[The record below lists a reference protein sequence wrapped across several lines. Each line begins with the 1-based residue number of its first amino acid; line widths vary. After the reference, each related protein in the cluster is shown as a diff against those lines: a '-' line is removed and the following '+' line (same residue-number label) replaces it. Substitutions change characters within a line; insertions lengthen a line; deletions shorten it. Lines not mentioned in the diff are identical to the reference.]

1 MFRKLFAAT
10 LGLLVLA
17 LALLGVLS
25 ADATRTHLMDEIG
38 RRLETDAEMLKI
50 LIATNAGPQGLQS
63 ALQSMSR
70 RLEVRFTV
78 IEADGRVIADSDGD
92 PSGMDNHNQR
102 PEVVQAR
109 STGKGV
115 HRRYSETVRTDMMY
129 HASLLSQPPGR
140 VVRVALPLTR
150 VEQEVGHVYRTMFVA
165 FLGIVAVAAA
175 VTFFV
180 AREITQPLREIRLL
194 ADWVAAGD
202 FTRKAPLRAP
212 DEIGHVAAALNRMAD
227 ELSARL
233 EKLRA
238 ERAKLEAMI
247 SSMEE
252 GVIPIDAD
260 GRIEG
265 ANAAAR
271 ALFELRDAPQGL
283 RLWEVVRLPGLEEA
297 ALKALHER
305 AAVRDSFEV
314 GSRVLSVRLSPVSDG
329 QGVVLVAHDITEDR
343 RYDTLRREFVAN
355 VSHELRTPLSVVQ
368 GYAETLL
375 EGAWKDE
382 KSALE
387 FLGIIDKN
395 VRRLSSIVSDLL
407 DLSKLESGGQVLD
420 PRPLD
425 VRLLVERV
433 GDAFRP
439 VAERKRQQ
447 LQVDVSAAA
456 GSVEAD
462 GPLLERA
469 LSNLV
474 DNALK
479 YTPEGGRVR
488 VWGSTEQGQVTLAVE
503 DNGMG
508 IPEADLPRVFER
520 FYRVDKSRSRDLG
533 GTGLGLSI
541 VKHIIQLHGGSISV
555 KSAVGTGSTFSI
567 RLPQVRPH

>member
-1 MFRKLFAAT
+1 LFRKLFAAT

-17 LALLGVLS
+17 LALFGLLS
-25 ADATRTHLMDEIG
+25 ADTTRTRLLEEIG
-38 RRLETDAEMLKI
+38 RRLETDTEMLRV
-50 LIATNAGPQGLQS
+50 LSDTNPEPR
-63 ALQSMSR
+63 ALQTALHGISR

-78 IEADGRVIADSDGD
+78 IEADGHVIADSDSD
-92 PSGMDNHNQR
+92 PSGMDNHNSR

-109 STGKGV
+109 AEGRGS
-115 HRRYSETVRTDMMY
+115 HRRYSDTMHTDMMY
-129 HASLLSQPPGR
+129 HAMLLKEPPGR
-140 VVRVALPLTR
+140 IARAALPLTR
-150 VEQEVGHVYRTMFVA
+150 VDEEVGSIYRTLFLA
-165 FLGIVAVAAA
+165 FLGIVVVAAA
-175 VTFFV
+175 VMFFV

-202 FTRKAPLRAP
+202 FTRKAPTRAP
-212 DEIGHVAAALNRMAD
+212 DEIGHVAAALNRMAE

-238 ERAKLEAMI
+238 ERGKLEATI

-252 GVIPIDAD
+252 GVIPLDAE

-265 ANAAAR
+265 ANASAR
-271 ALFELRDAPQGL
+271 MLFELRDAPQGL
-283 RLWEVVRLPGLEEA
+283 RLWELVRLPGLEEL
-297 ALKALHER
+297 ALKALRER
-305 AAVRDSFEV
+305 ASVRDTFEV
-314 GSRVLSVRLSPVSDG
+314 GTRVLSVRLSPVSEG
-329 QGVVLVAHDITEDR
+329 HGVVLVAHDITEDR

-368 GYAETLL
+368 GYTETLL
-375 EGAWKDE
+375 EGAMKDE
-382 KSALE
+382 KNGPE

-407 DLSKLESGGQVLD
+407 DLSKLESGGQVFE
-420 PRPLD
+420 PRPVD
-425 VRLLVERV
+425 VRALVERV

-447 LQVDVSAAA
+447 LVVEVPANAGTVD
-456 GSVEAD
+456 AD
-462 GPLLERA
+462 GALLERA
-469 LSNLV
+469 VSNLV

-488 VWGSTEQGQVTLAVE
+488 MSATSDGVQAAITVE

-541 VKHIIQLHGGSISV
+541 VKHIIQLHGGTISV
-555 KSAVGTGSTFSI
+555 RSAVGTGSSFTI
-567 RLPQVRPH
+567 RLPRERVR

>member
-1 MFRKLFAAT
+1 VFRKLFVAT
-10 LGLLVLA
+10 MGLLVLA
-17 LALLGVLS
+17 LALFGLMS
-25 ADATRTHLMDEIG
+25 ADATRSNLLAEIS
-38 RRLETDAEMLKI
+38 RRLEADAEML
-50 LIATNAGPQGLQS
+50 QS
-63 ALQSMSR
+63 LVRVNPEPGALQASLQGMSR

-78 IEADGRVIADSDGD
+78 IEPDGRVIADSDRD
-92 PSGMDNHNQR
+92 PAGMDNHNGR

-109 STGKGV
+109 AEGTGTQ
-115 HRRYSETVRTDMMY
+115 RRYSDTLHTEMLY
-129 HASLLSQPPGR
+129 HAALMPEMPGR
-140 VVRVALPLTR
+140 VLRVALPLTR
-150 VEQEVGHVYRTMFVA
+150 VEEGVGSVYKKM
-165 FLGIVAVAAA
+165 FLGFVVIALVAAG
-175 VTFFV
+175 VMFLV

-202 FTRKAPLRAP
+202 FTRKAQNRAP

-233 EKLRA
+233 EKLRS

-252 GVIPIDAD
+252 GVIPLDRE
-260 GRIEG
+260 GRIEA
-265 ANAAAR
+265 ANAASR
-271 ALFELRDAPQGL
+271 TLFELRDAPQGL

-297 ALKALHER
+297 AQKALR
-305 AAVRDSFEV
+305 DRVAVRDSFEV
-314 GSRVLSVRLSPVSDG
+314 GSRVLSVRLSPVTDG

-368 GYAETLL
+368 GYTETLL
-375 EGAWKDE
+375 EGAWKEE

-387 FLGIIDKN
+387 FLTIIDKN
-395 VRRLSSIVSDLL
+395 VRRLSAIVSDLL
-407 DLSKLESGGQVLD
+407 DLSKLESGGHVLE
-420 PRPLD
+420 PRPVD
-425 VRLLVERV
+425 VKAMVERV
-433 GDAFRP
+433 TEAFRP
-439 VAERKRQQ
+439 VAERKRLELAQE
-447 LQVDVSAAA
+447 VASGAVS
-456 GSVEAD
+456 VRAD
-462 GPLLERA
+462 SALLERA

-488 VWGSTEQGQVTLAVE
+488 VAASLDGGQVSFTVE

-541 VKHIIQLHGGSISV
+541 VKHIVQLHGGTIGVRSNV
-555 KSAVGTGSTFSI
+555 GAGSAFTL
-567 RLPQVRPH
+567 RLPQ

>member
-1 MFRKLFAAT
+1 VFRKLFAAT

-17 LALLGVLS
+17 LSLFGLLS
-25 ADATRTHLMDEIG
+25 ADATRSNLLAEIS
-38 RRLETDAEMLKI
+38 RRLEADAEMLNT
-50 LIATNAGPQGLQS
+50 LVAMNPDPAALQS
-63 ALQSMSR
+63 SLQSMSKR
-70 RLEVRFTV
+70 FEVRFTV
-78 IEADGRVIADSDGD
+78 IESDGKVIADSNSD
-92 PSGMDNHNQR
+92 PAGMDNHNGR

-109 STGKGV
+109 AEGKGTQ
-115 HRRYSETVRTDMMY
+115 RRYSDTLRTDMLY
-129 HASLLSQPPGR
+129 HAMLLPSPPGR

-150 VEQEVGHVYRTMFVA
+150 VEQEVGEVYRKM
-165 FLGIVAVAAA
+165 FLGFVGIAVVAAA
-175 VTFFV
+175 VMFLV
-180 AREITQPLREIRLL
+180 AREITQPLREIRLV

-202 FTRKAPLRAP
+202 FTRKAQTRAP
-212 DEIGHVAAALNRMAD
+212 DEIGHVAAALNRMTD

-233 EKLRA
+233 ERLRG
-238 ERAKLEAMI
+238 ERSKLEAMI

-252 GVIPIDAD
+252 GVIPLDLD

-271 ALFELRDAPQGL
+271 TLFELRDAPLGL

-297 ALKALHER
+297 TQKALKER
-305 AAVRDSFEV
+305 VPVRDSFEV
-314 GSRVLSVRLSPVSDG
+314 GPRVLSVRLSPVSDG

-368 GYAETLL
+368 GYTETLL
-375 EGAWKDE
+375 EGAWKDD
-382 KSALE
+382 KSAQE

-395 VRRLSSIVSDLL
+395 VRRLSAIVSDLL
-407 DLSKLESGGQVLD
+407 DLSKLESGGRVLE
-420 PRPLD
+420 PRPVD
-425 VRLLVERV
+425 VKALVERV
-433 GDAFRP
+433 TEAFRP

-447 LQVDVSAAA
+447 LTQEVEPRA
-456 GSVEAD
+456 GTVQAD
-462 GPLLERA
+462 GALLERA

-474 DNALK
+474 ENALK
-479 YTPEGGRVR
+479 YTPEAGRVR
-488 VWGSTEQGQVTLAVE
+488 VTAGSDGGQVSLTVE

-541 VKHIIQLHGGSISV
+541 VKHIIQLHGGTISV
-555 KSAVGTGSTFSI
+555 RSSVGAGSSFTI
-567 RLPQVRPH
+567 RLPK

>member
-1 MFRKLFAAT
+1 MFRKLFSAT
-10 LGLLVLA
+10 LGLLILA
-17 LALLGVLS
+17 LALLGLLS
-25 ADATRTHLMDEIG
+25 ADATRTHLMEEIG
-38 RRLETDAEMLKI
+38 RRLETDAEILQI
-50 LIATNAGPQGLQS
+50 LIATNPDPQ
-63 ALQSMSR
+63 ALQGALQGMSR

-78 IEADGRVIADSDGD
+78 IEKDGRVIADSDSD
-92 PSGMDNHNQR
+92 PAGMDSHNQR
-102 PEVVQAR
+102 PEVVTAR
-109 STGKGV
+109 TAGKGRN
-115 HRRYSETVRTDMMY
+115 RRWSETVRADMMY
-129 HASLLSQPPGR
+129 YAVQVQSPPGR
-140 VVRVALPLTR
+140 VIRVALPLNR
-150 VEQEVGHVYRTMFVA
+150 VEEEVRHVYRTMFIA
-165 FLGIVAVAAA
+165 FLGIALVAAA
-175 VTFFV
+175 VTYLV
-180 AREITQPLREIRLL
+180 AREITHPLREIRLL

-202 FTRKAPLRAP
+202 FTRKAQTRAP
-212 DEIGHVAAALNRMAD
+212 DEIGHVAAALNRMAE

-252 GVIPIDAD
+252 GVIPIDAE

-265 ANAAAR
+265 ANEAAR

-297 ALKALHER
+297 SLKALRER
-305 AAVRDSFEV
+305 VPVRDSFEV
-314 GSRVLSVRLSPVSDG
+314 GSRVLSVRLSPVADG

-382 KSALE
+382 KSAQE

-425 VRLLVERV
+425 IRLLVERV

-447 LQVDVSAAA
+447 LQVDVLPNA

-462 GPLLERA
+462 GTLLERA

-488 VWGSTEQGQVTLAVE
+488 VWGGSDQGQVTLSVE

-541 VKHIIQLHGGSISV
+541 VKHIIQLHGGTISV
-555 KSAVGTGSTFSI
+555 KSSPGAGSTFSI
-567 RLPQVRPH
+567 RLPQVRPR